1 MIDQDRSV
9 VSFKVPK
16 AAGKSILTI
25 DTFLGCDFTNSAAT
39 VNESQSP
46 NCMNLIR
53 DVPKKVRKAMGYETI
68 DTYAPNLFHLDA
80 DETIA
85 GTVTVS
91 KSTDEYSFMLNGTEG
106 NGVPTWIGDA
116 FTIEAG
122 DYSITCN
129 FPASGDYP
137 STMLYLCG
145 TGSSAGID
153 NVVYLQNGTTEKTF
167 TVTEDKEVRWA
178 LVTTSLGP
186 HPVYVN
192 NKYKV
197 MLNKGAKAPWIPYSE
212 DDSLQI
218 NGFHTMHGHDPLI
231 HAGKYFFKDGVM
243 IYSDANNHRSQS
255 WQFEDKVAIADG
267 KQLLIYDGAT
277 LKPAADGAYIPTLTI
292 AKAPNGG
299 GKDYEP
305 LNLIQPGFK
314 ELFAGTA
321 DDKDYHLSFGGLD
334 NTPIKVEVL
343 NNDGEWVEKEL
354 TTDYSINR
362 ETGVV
367 SFINA
372 PGVSPITGEDN
383 VKITAYRTVEG
394 YSDRINKCTIG
405 IQYGVNGA
413 LDRLFLSGN
422 PEKINY
428 DWYSGLNDPTYFPDT
443 AYAKL
448 GSGRSAIIGYSVIN
462 SLLAAH
468 KDENEE
474 HQTVILRAGTLVDN
488 EPAFKIANTLQGA
501 GAIAP
506 YSFAYLSNEPLFL
519 TRLGIY
525 AITAQDVTGE
535 KYAQNRSFYL
545 NGKML
550 KESEADLSNAFACVY
565 NDMYWLCINGQLYI
579 LDGLQPMAREKSLPY
594 SNRQYAAFYR
604 TNVPANVMWVDDG
617 RFFFGTS
624 DGRVCRFFNDEEA
637 PASYADDGEPIE
649 AIWETPDLD
658 GKLFYKNKTFKYMA
672 VRLKSA
678 VATSLSIYAMRHG
691 IWRFLKKD
699 DTSARY
705 FAFSRIIF
713 SKLTFSTDTTQ
724 QIISTKLRIKKV
736 DSARFRLVND
746 TLNEPL
752 GLYNIALEYVENGNF
767 KG

>member
-1 MIDQDRSV
+1 MIDQNREV
-9 VSFKVPK
+9 QTFPVPK
-16 AAGKSILTI
+16 AVTKSILTI

-39 VNESQSP
+39 VDERQSP
-46 NCMNLIR
+46 NCVNLIR
-53 DVPKKVRKAMGYETI
+53 DVPGKVRKAMGYEVLE
-68 DTYAPNLFHLDA
+68 TYD
-80 DETIA
+80 
-85 GTVTVS
+85 G
-91 KSTDEYSFMLNGTEG
+91 
-106 NGVPTWIGDA
+106 
-116 FTIEAG
+116 
-122 DYSITCN
+122 
-129 FPASGDYP
+129 
-137 STMLYLCG
+137 
-145 TGSSAGID
+145 
-153 NVVYLQNGTTEKTF
+153 
-167 TVTEDKEVRWA
+167 EDMHV
-178 LVTTSLGP
+178 
-186 HPVYVN
+186 
-192 NKYKV
+192 
-197 MLNKGAKAPWIPYSE
+197 
-212 DDSLQI
+212 
-218 NGFHTMHGHDPLI
+218 NGFHTLHGKEPILHVGTDI
-231 HAGKYFFKDGVM
+231 YKEGTV
-243 IYSDANNHRSQS
+243 IYSGANNHRSQS
-255 WQFEDKVAIADG
+255 WQFEDKIVIADG
-267 KQLLIYDGAT
+267 KTLLIYDGT
-277 LKPAADGAYIPTLTI
+277 TVKPASDGAYIPTLTI
-292 AKAPNGG
+292 AKDPDGG

-314 ELFAGTA
+314 ELFAGKTGV
-321 DDKDYHLSFGGLD
+321 KDYHLSFGGLD
-334 NTPIKVEVL
+334 DTPIKVELL

-354 TTDYSINR
+354 TTDYSVNR

-367 SFINA
+367 SFITA
-372 PGVSPITGEDN
+372 PGPSPVTGEDN

-394 YSDRINKCTIG
+394 YADRINKCTIG

-422 PEKINY
+422 PDRINY

-474 HQTVILRAGTLVDN
+474 HQTVILRAGTMVDN
-488 EPAFKIANTLQGA
+488 EPAFKITNTLQGA

-506 YSFAYLSNEPLFL
+506 YSFGYLSNEPLFL

-550 KESEADLSNAFACVY
+550 KESEADLRNAYSCVY
-565 NDMYWLCINGQLYI
+565 NDMYWLCINNQLYI
-579 LDGLQPMAREKSLPY
+579 LDGLQPMAREKNLPY

-604 TNVPANVMWVDDG
+604 TNIPANIMWVDDG
-617 RFFFGTS
+617 RFFFGTN
-624 DGRVCRFFNDEEA
+624 DGKVCRFFIDEEV
-637 PASYADDGEPIE
+637 PASYADDGQPIE

-678 VATSLSIYAMRHG
+678 IATSLSIYAMRRG
-691 IWRFLKKD
+691 IWSFLKKD

-705 FAFSRIIF
+705 FMYSRLIY
-713 SKLTFSTDTTQ
+713 SKFTYKTDVTQ

-746 TLNEPL
+746 ALYEPL
-752 GLYNIALEYVENGNF
+752 GLYNIAFEFVENGNF

>member
-1 MIDQDRSV
+1 MIDQNREV
-9 VSFKVPK
+9 QTFPVPK
-16 AAGKSILTI
+16 AVTKSILTI

-39 VNESQSP
+39 VDERQSP
-46 NCMNLIR
+46 NCVNLIR
-53 DVPKKVRKAMGYETI
+53 DVPGKVRKAMGYEVVGLFSQ
-68 DTYAPNLFHLDA
+68 NLFHCDGDVSESGLTISESCDSYSFKINGTPGTAGMHIDYDPLELDA
-80 DETIA
+80 
-85 GTVTVS
+85 GTYTFSCDTFPSAPIVIML
-91 KSTDEYSFMLNGTEG
+91 TDGEEQYA
-106 NGVPTWIGDA
+106 I
-116 FTIEAG
+116 
-122 DYSITCN
+122 
-129 FPASGDYP
+129 SG
-137 STMLYLCG
+137 M
-145 TGSSAGID
+145 TGS
-153 NVVYLQNGTTEKTF
+153 EKTIQF
-167 TVTEDKEVRWA
+167 TLTE
-178 LVTTSLGP
+178 TTSLDIKLYFP
-186 HPVYVN
+186 SIVLAFTN
-192 NKYKV
+192 AEFKV
-197 MLNKGAKAPWIPYSE
+197 SLAKGERKPTWVPYDVGE
-212 DDSLQI
+212 MHV
-218 NGFHTMHGHDPLI
+218 NGFHTLHGHDPII
-231 HAGKYFFKDGVM
+231 HVGKYIFKEGVI
-243 IYSDANNHRSQS
+243 IYSGANNHRSQS
-255 WQFEDKVAIADG
+255 WQFEDKIVIADG
-267 KQLLIYDGAT
+267 KTLLIYDGT
-277 LKPAADGAYIPTLTI
+277 TVKPASDGAYIPTLTI
-292 AKAPNGG
+292 AKDPDGG

-314 ELFAGTA
+314 ELFAGKT
-321 DDKDYHLSFGGLD
+321 DVKDYHLSFGGLD
-334 NTPIKVEVL
+334 DTPIKVELL
-343 NNDGEWVEKEL
+343 NSQGEWVEKEL
-354 TTDYSINR
+354 TTDYSVNR
-362 ETGVV
+362 ATGVV
-367 SFINA
+367 SFITA
-372 PGVSPITGEDN
+372 PGPSPVTGEDN
-383 VKITAYRTVEG
+383 VKITAYRTVAG
-394 YSDRINKCTIG
+394 YADRINKCTIG

-422 PEKINY
+422 PDRINY

-474 HQTVILRAGTLVDN
+474 HQTVILRAGTMVDN
-488 EPAFKIANTLQGA
+488 EPAFKITNTLQGA

-506 YSFAYLSNEPLFL
+506 YSFGYLSNEPLFL

-550 KESEADLSNAFACVY
+550 KESEEDLRNAYSCVY

-579 LDGLQPMAREKSLPY
+579 LDGLQPMAREKNLPY

-604 TNVPANVMWVDDG
+604 TNVPANIMWVDDG
-617 RFFFGTS
+617 RFFFGTN
-624 DGRVCRFFNDEEA
+624 DGKVCRFFIDEEV
-637 PASYADDGEPIE
+637 PASYADDGQPIE

-678 VATSLSIYAMRHG
+678 IATSLSIYAMRRG
-691 IWRFLKKD
+691 IWSFLKRD

-705 FAFSRIIF
+705 FMYSRLIY
-713 SKLTFSTDTTQ
+713 SKFTYKTDVTQ

-746 TLNEPL
+746 ALYEPL
-752 GLYNIALEYVENGNF
+752 GLYNIAFEFVENGNF